1 MMKLQVELMRIKL
14 KYFLR
19 RLISVIPVFE
29 YVVRLTILYVYIY
42 RTVAKDE
49 SRSNKFSGLNILIV
63 NHHFDQDIG
72 AIADANKVHRIK
84 VVDHRKLFGLANCF
98 FAPAERDGRVPYD
111 KLRIKARLNYRKQAK
126 RIITLVRRYFP
137 FDVMVTPSDLFFW
150 IREVIYEL
158 KEMNIPTIVVDKEG
172 TISPHSLRVHSL
184 KVKERFP
191 FISDKILVW
200 SERQKEFW
208 IRCGV
213 GEKSIEVVGQP
224 RSDFFFKK
232 DKWKTKKDLGL
243 SNERRVVLLFTYDS
257 GAYIPLEL
265 FRGGF
270 NWTEM
275 RTETHQVIKKLAE
288 EYPQIDFV
296 VKIHPQQRDVSSI
309 LNDFSNAGHN
319 IKLIRGSS
327 VSNQLLVNSD
337 IIVGFQTTALLEAM
351 FLQVP
356 ILYTFWG
363 KCVNEFAEELIPFH
377 KTGDVEIVRSADEL
391 RKKIKYYI
399 DTQAPVIAPYA
410 RENADKFIKDYFY
423 MPNGH
428 AGERTLRAVEEF
440 FVTSN
445 E

>member
-1 MMKLQVELMRIKL
+1 
-14 KYFLR
+14 
-19 RLISVIPVFE
+19 
-29 YVVRLTILYVYIY
+29 
-42 RTVAKDE
+42 
-49 SRSNKFSGLNILIV
+49 
-63 NHHFDQDIG
+63 
-72 AIADANKVHRIK
+72 
-84 VVDHRKLFGLANCF
+84 
-98 FAPAERDGRVPYD
+98 
-111 KLRIKARLNYRKQAK
+111 
-126 RIITLVRRYFP
+126 
-137 FDVMVTPSDLFFW
+137 
-150 IREVIYEL
+150 
-158 KEMNIPTIVVDKEG
+158 
-172 TISPHSLRVHSL
+172 
-184 KVKERFP
+184 
-191 FISDKILVW
+191 
-200 SERQKEFW
+200 
-208 IRCGV
+208 V
-213 GEKSIEVVGQP
+213 GGKSIEVVGQP

-232 DKWKTKKDLGL
+232 DKWKTKEELGL
-243 SNERRVVLLFTYDS
+243 SNERRVVLFFTYDS

-288 EYPQIDFV
+288 ENPQIDFV

-309 LNDFSNAGHN
+309 LNDFSNAGRN

-327 VSNQLLVNSD
+327 ISNQLLVNSD
-337 IIVGFQTTALLEAM
+337 IIVGFQTTVLLEAM
-351 FLQVP
+351 LLRVP

-377 KTGDVEIVRSADEL
+377 KTGGVEIVRSADEL

-399 DTQAPVIAPYA
+399 DTKAPVIAPYA